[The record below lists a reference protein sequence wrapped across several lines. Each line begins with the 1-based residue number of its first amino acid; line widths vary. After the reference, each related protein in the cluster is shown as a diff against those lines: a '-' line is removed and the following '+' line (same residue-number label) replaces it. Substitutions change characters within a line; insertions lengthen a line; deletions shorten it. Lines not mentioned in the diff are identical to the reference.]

1 MNKDAVLIV
10 NADTDEVLGYVDVSR
25 PDLALVESLARVQL
39 RARRRGERVRLR
51 NVSDE
56 LRGLLELVGL
66 TDVLAVEAER
76 KPELREELRVDE
88 VVQPGPVRLTS
99 PSPRPPSQRTRPRRS
114 GCRCRTPGRRW
125 PR

>member
-10 NADTDEVLGYVDVSR
+10 NADTDEVLGYVDASR

-51 NVSDE
+51 NVSDD

-76 KPELREELRVDE
+76 EPELREEVRVDE
-88 VVQPGPVRLTS
+88 VVQPGD
-99 PSPRPPSQRTRPRRS
+99 PS
-114 GCRCRTPGRRW
+114 G
-125 PR
+125 

>member
-10 NADTDEVLGYVDVSR
+10 NADTDEVLGYVDASR
-25 PDLALVESLARVQL
+25 PDLALVESLARMQL

-51 NVSDE
+51 NVSDD

-76 KPELREELRVDE
+76 EPELREEVRVDE
-88 VVQPGPVRLTS
+88 VVQPGD
-99 PSPRPPSQRTRPRRS
+99 PS
-114 GCRCRTPGRRW
+114 G
-125 PR
+125 

>member
-10 NADTDEVLGYVDVSR
+10 NADTDEVLGYVDASR

-51 NVSDE
+51 NVSDD

-76 KPELREELRVDE
+76 EPELREEVRVDE
-88 VVQPGPVRLTS
+88 VVQPGD
-99 PSPRPPSQRTRPRRS
+99 PP
-114 GCRCRTPGRRW
+114 G
-125 PR
+125 

>member
-51 NVSDE
+51 NVSDD

-76 KPELREELRVDE
+76 EPEFREEVRVDE
-88 VVQPGPVRLTS
+88 VVQPGDPPV
-99 PSPRPPSQRTRPRRS
+99 
-114 GCRCRTPGRRW
+114 
-125 PR
+125 

>member
-10 NADTDEVLGYVDVSR
+10 NADTDEVLGYVDASR
-25 PDLALVESLARVQL
+25 PDLALVESLARMQL

-51 NVSDE
+51 NVSDD

-76 KPELREELRVDE
+76 KPELREEVRVDE
-88 VVQPGPVRLTS
+88 VVQPGD
-99 PSPRPPSQRTRPRRS
+99 PS
-114 GCRCRTPGRRW
+114 G
-125 PR
+125 

>member
-10 NADTDEVLGYVDVSR
+10 NADTDEVLGYVDASR
-25 PDLALVESLARVQL
+25 PDLALVESLARMQL

-51 NVSDE
+51 NVSDD

-88 VVQPGPVRLTS
+88 VVQPGD
-99 PSPRPPSQRTRPRRS
+99 PS
-114 GCRCRTPGRRW
+114 G
-125 PR
+125 

>member
-1 MNKDAVLIV
+1 MNQDAVLIV
-10 NADTDEVLGYVDVSR
+10 NADTDEVLGYVDASR
-25 PDLALVESLARVQL
+25 PDLALVESLARMQL

-51 NVSDE
+51 NVSDD

-88 VVQPGPVRLTS
+88 VVQPGD
-99 PSPRPPSQRTRPRRS
+99 PS
-114 GCRCRTPGRRW
+114 G
-125 PR
+125 

>member
-10 NADTDEVLGYVDVSR
+10 NADTDEVLGYVDASR

-51 NVSDE
+51 NVSDD

-66 TDVLAVEAER
+66 TDVLAVEPKRE
-76 KPELREELRVDE
+76 PELREQVRVDE
-88 VVQPGPVRLTS
+88 VMQPGDPPV
-99 PSPRPPSQRTRPRRS
+99 
-114 GCRCRTPGRRW
+114 
-125 PR
+125 

>member
-56 LRGLLELVGL
+56 LHGLLELVGL

-88 VVQPGPVRLTS
+88 VVQPGD
-99 PSPRPPSQRTRPRRS
+99 PS
-114 GCRCRTPGRRW
+114 G
-125 PR
+125 

>member
-10 NADTDEVLGYVDVSR
+10 NADTDEVLGYVDASR
-25 PDLALVESLARVQL
+25 PDLALVESLARMQL

-51 NVSDE
+51 NVSDD

-76 KPELREELRVDE
+76 EPELREEVRVDE
-88 VVQPGPVRLTS
+88 VMQPGD
-99 PSPRPPSQRTRPRRS
+99 PP
-114 GCRCRTPGRRW
+114 G
-125 PR
+125 

>member
-1 MNKDAVLIV
+1 MNQDAVLIV
-10 NADTDEVLGYVDVSR
+10 NADTDEVLGYVDASR

-51 NVSDE
+51 NVSDD

-76 KPELREELRVDE
+76 EPELREEVRADE
-88 VVQPGPVRLTS
+88 VVQPGD
-99 PSPRPPSQRTRPRRS
+99 PS
-114 GCRCRTPGRRW
+114 G
-125 PR
+125 

>member
-10 NADTDEVLGYVDVSR
+10 NADTDEVLGYVDASR
-25 PDLALVESLARVQL
+25 PDLALVESLARMQL

-76 KPELREELRVDE
+76 EPEFREEVRVDE
-88 VVQPGPVRLTS
+88 VVQPGDPA
-99 PSPRPPSQRTRPRRS
+99 
-114 GCRCRTPGRRW
+114 G
-125 PR
+125 

>member
-51 NVSDE
+51 NVSDD

-76 KPELREELRVDE
+76 EPELREEVRVDE
-88 VVQPGPVRLTS
+88 VVQPGD
-99 PSPRPPSQRTRPRRS
+99 PP
-114 GCRCRTPGRRW
+114 G
-125 PR
+125 

>member
-10 NADTDEVLGYVDVSR
+10 NADTDEVLGYVDASR
-25 PDLALVESLARVQL
+25 PDLALVESLARMQL

-51 NVSDE
+51 NVSDD

-76 KPELREELRVDE
+76 EPEFREEVRVDE
-88 VVQPGPVRLTS
+88 VVQPGDPPV
-99 PSPRPPSQRTRPRRS
+99 
-114 GCRCRTPGRRW
+114 
-125 PR
+125 

>member
-1 MNKDAVLIV
+1 MRRDAVLIV
-10 NADTDEVLGYVDVSR
+10 NADTDEVLGYVDASR

-88 VVQPGPVRLTS
+88 VVQPGD
-99 PSPRPPSQRTRPRRS
+99 PS
-114 GCRCRTPGRRW
+114 G
-125 PR
+125 

>member
-1 MNKDAVLIV
+1 MNRDAVLIV
-10 NADTDEVLGYVDVSR
+10 NADTDEVLGYVDASR

-51 NVSDE
+51 NVSDD

-76 KPELREELRVDE
+76 EPELLEEVRVDE
-88 VVQPGPVRLTS
+88 VVQPGD
-99 PSPRPPSQRTRPRRS
+99 PS
-114 GCRCRTPGRRW
+114 G
-125 PR
+125 